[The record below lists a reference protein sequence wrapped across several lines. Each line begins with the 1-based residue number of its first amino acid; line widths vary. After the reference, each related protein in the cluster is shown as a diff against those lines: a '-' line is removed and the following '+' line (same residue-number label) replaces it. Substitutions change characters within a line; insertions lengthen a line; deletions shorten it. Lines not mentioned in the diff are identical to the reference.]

1 MTELN
6 LAQLMLQFM
15 RSKKYGTLRD
25 LMDNMQPADIAE
37 GMEELLLDGDLE
49 RDELPR
55 FFRLLPKELA
65 AETFAQ
71 MEPQLQEM
79 LVSAFSDNELTAI
92 MNEMF
97 VDDAVDLIEEMP
109 ANLVK
114 RILAAC
120 DSETRKQINQ
130 MLHYPDD
137 SAGSMMTT
145 EYVDLDIRMTVAEAF
160 ANIRKTG
167 LDKETIYTCYVIDEG
182 RHLLGLVTIRGLLLA
197 NETDTMGEIMEN
209 NVISVG
215 TQDDKEEVAQ
225 LFSHYDFTAMPV
237 VDGENRLVGIVTVDD
252 ALEVLEEEATED
264 MERMAGMSPSE
275 HTYLLTTVWDI
286 WKQRI
291 PWLIL
296 MMLTAT
302 FTGLIISHFEE
313 GLAKSVAL
321 VGFIPMLMGTAG
333 NGGSQSSVTIIR
345 SLSLG
350 DLEFSDLPRVL
361 WKEGRVSLLCG
372 VALGIASFIKLLLVD
387 RMLFQ
392 NPSITVGVSAVVALT
407 LMASV
412 FFAKLVGCALPM
424 LAKKV
429 GFDPAVMAAPFITT
443 IVDALCLIVY
453 FAVATV
459 VLGL

>member
-37 GMEELLLDGDLE
+37 GLEELLLDGELE
-49 RDELPR
+49 RDELSR

-71 MEPQLQEM
+71 MEPQIQEM

-97 VDDAVDLIEEMP
+97 LDDAVDLIEEMP

-130 MLHYPDD
+130 MLHYPED

-145 EYVDLDIRMTVAEAF
+145 EYVDLDIHMTVAEAF

-197 NETDTMGEIMEN
+197 NETNTLGEIMEN
-209 NVISVG
+209 NVIAVN

-237 VDGENRLVGIVTVDD
+237 VDAENRLVGIVTVDD

-302 FTGLIISHFEE
+302 FTGLIISHFED

-350 DLEFSDLPRVL
+350 DLEFPDLPKVL
-361 WKEGRVSLLCG
+361 WKECRVSLLCG
-372 VALGIASFIKLLLVD
+372 VALGIASFVKLLLVD

-392 NPSITVGVSAVVALT
+392 NPSITVGVAAVVALT

-424 LAKKV
+424 LAKRV

>member
-97 VDDAVDLIEEMP
+97 LDDAVDLIEEMP

-145 EYVDLDIRMTVAEAF
+145 EYVDLDIHMTVAEAF

-302 FTGLIISHFEE
+302 FTGLIISHFED

>member
-6 LAQLMLQFM
+6 LAQLMLQFL

-37 GMEELLLDGDLE
+37 GMEELLLDGELE

-79 LVSAFSDNELTAI
+79 LVSAFSDSELTAI

-97 VDDAVDLIEEMP
+97 VDDTVDLIEEMP

-130 MLHYPDD
+130 MLHYPED
-137 SAGSMMTT
+137 SAGSLMTT
-145 EYVDLDIRMTVAEAF
+145 EYVDLDIHMTVREAF
-160 ANIRKTG
+160 DHIRKTG
-167 LDKETIYTCYVIDEG
+167 LDKETIYTGYVIDEG
-182 RHLLGLVTIRGLLLA
+182 RHLLGLVTVRGLLLA
-197 NETDTMGEIMEN
+197 KETDVLGEIMEN
-209 NVISVG
+209 NVISVS

-237 VDGENRLVGIVTVDD
+237 VDGDNRLVGIVTVDD

-264 MERMAGMSPSE
+264 MEKMAGMTPSE

-372 VALGIASFIKLLLVD
+372 VALGAASFVKLLAVD

-392 NPSITVGVSAVVALT
+392 NPSVTVGVSAVVALT

-453 FAVATV
+453 FGVATA